1 MTCINFILALIIL
14 IIGLL
19 VGITIVKF
27 LTVHQSK
34 IRIYSLLLFF
44 ELVIFISLAY
54 AYRDALGIIIL
65 IFLPAI
71 IAGYYLMT
79 YKLLSTKDKRY
90 VPELTRKKGDFGKGH
105 TAVIYFTHGEP
116 EDYNP
121 IGWINQ
127 FREFDE
133 QKIKFIPFLVRP
145 IFLYMLRKKYIHV
158 GFSKHKKMHEK
169 MMKSLEER
177 FKKEGDL
184 STKFYLSFLEDEPRP
199 DAVAITA
206 LNEEACRIIV
216 SEVFLTI
223 SNHTAEGKELIEK
236 INFDDYGVSIFYT
249 GPLWDSKTLQT
260 MFVERVNKNLG
271 KVDKKKVGVLLV
283 GHGQPK
289 EWDMEWPTETDHEI
303 KFRKDVLELFVKD
316 GYDRNNLDLAWMEFR
331 EPCTTEAIQ
340 KLILNGVEKIFYFSA
355 AISADSIHSMCDLP
369 ELVSKC
375 EVPNCI
381 EVINLGAWNDDPIVI
396 DAIKEKIDRIRFA

>member
-1 MTCINFILALIIL
+1 VYIYRHALEFVILTFLI
-14 IIGLL
+14 
-19 VGITIVKF
+19 
-27 LTVHQSK
+27 
-34 IRIYSLLLFF
+34 
-44 ELVIFISLAY
+44 
-54 AYRDALGIIIL
+54 
-65 IFLPAI
+65 AI
-71 IAGYYLMT
+71 AAGYYIMA
-79 YKLLSTKDKRY
+79 YKVLSTKDKRY
-90 VPELTRKKGDFGKGH
+90 VPELTREKGDLGKGH

-116 EDYNP
+116 ENYNP

-133 QKIKFIPFLVRP
+133 QKIKFIPFLIRP

-169 MMKSLEER
+169 MIKSLEER
-177 FKKEGDL
+177 FRKEEDL

-199 DAVAITA
+199 DAAVIKA
-206 LNEEACRIIV
+206 LNEGASRIIV

-236 INFDDYGVSIFYT
+236 INFEDYGVSIAYT
-249 GPLWDSKTLQT
+249 GPLWDSKTLQS
-260 MFVERVNKNLG
+260 MFIERVNKNIG
-271 KVDKKKVGVLLV
+271 KTDKKKVGVLLV

-289 EWDMEWPTETDHEI
+289 EWDMEWPTETEHEI

-316 GYDRNNLDLAWMEFR
+316 GYDRKNLDLAWMEFR
-331 EPCTTEAIQ
+331 EPCTSEAIQ
-340 KLILNGVEKIFYFSA
+340 KLIQNGVEKIFYFSA

-396 DAIKEKIDRIRFA
+396 DAIKEKIDSVRFAQ

>member
-1 MTCINFILALIIL
+1 MTLIAI
-14 IIGLL
+14 IIGLT
-19 VGITIVKF
+19 VGTTIVRH

-34 IRIYSLLLFF
+34 IRIYFLLLIIEFG
-44 ELVIFISLAY
+44 IFISLLY
-54 AYRDALGIIIL
+54 IYRADLGIIIL
-65 IFLPAI
+65 AFLIAI
-71 IAGYYLMT
+71 VAGYYIMT

-90 VPELTRKKGDFGKGH
+90 VPKLTRKKGDLGNGN

-158 GFSKHKKMHEK
+158 GFSKHKKMHER
-169 MMKSLEER
+169 MIKSLEER
-177 FKKEGDL
+177 FRKEGDL

-199 DAVAITA
+199 DAAAITA
-206 LNEEACRIIV
+206 LNEGASRIIV

-236 INFDDYGVSIFYT
+236 IDFDDYGVSIDYT
-249 GPLWDSKTLQT
+249 GPLWDSKTLQS
-260 MFVERVNKNLG
+260 MFIERVNKNLG
-271 KVDKKKVGVLLV
+271 KADKKKVGVLLV

-289 EWDMEWPTETDHEI
+289 EWDMEWPTETEHEI
-303 KFRKDVLELFVKD
+303 KFRKDVLEIFVKD
-316 GYDRNNLDLAWMEFR
+316 GYDSRNLDLAWMEFR
-331 EPCTTEAIQ
+331 EPCTSEAIQ
-340 KLILNGVEKIFYFSA
+340 KLIQNGVEKIFYFSA

-396 DAIKEKIDRIRFA
+396 DAIKEKIDRVRFA